1 MNTTNKSRT
10 NQKKKKNE
18 ENSSEG
24 EDASR
29 LVGYVRRS
37 RSGHGLRV
45 SINSEAFQ
53 ACHTYETSDGQSY
66 VPLVLSVAALRRVM
80 DGERAVTALSQLGS
94 APRN

>member
-1 MNTTNKSRT
+1 M
-10 NQKKKKNE
+10 NE
-18 ENSSEG
+18 ES
-24 EDASR
+24 DADGDDTTR

-66 VPLVLSVAALRRVM
+66 VPLVLSVAAIRRVM
-80 DGERAVTALSQLGS
+80 DGERAVTAVSQLGYTS
-94 APRN
+94 PN

>member
-1 MNTTNKSRT
+1 MKTTNKNKT
-10 NQKKKKNE
+10 NQMKKETND
-18 ENSSEG
+18 G
-24 EDASR
+24 DDDTSR

-80 DGERAVTALSQLGS
+80 DGERAVTTVSQLGS
-94 APRN
+94 MSPN

>member
-1 MNTTNKSRT
+1 MNENNNGDDGDTT
-10 NQKKKKNE
+10 
-18 ENSSEG
+18 
-24 EDASR
+24 R

-45 SINSEAFQ
+45 SINSKAFL

-80 DGERAVTALSQLGS
+80 EGERAVTTVSQLGS
-94 APRN
+94 VGLN

>member
-1 MNTTNKSRT
+1 MKTTNKNKT
-10 NQKKKKNE
+10 NQMKE
-18 ENSSEG
+18 EMNDRDD
-24 EDASR
+24 DASR

-80 DGERAVTALSQLGS
+80 EGERAVTTVSQLGS
-94 APRN
+94 IAPK